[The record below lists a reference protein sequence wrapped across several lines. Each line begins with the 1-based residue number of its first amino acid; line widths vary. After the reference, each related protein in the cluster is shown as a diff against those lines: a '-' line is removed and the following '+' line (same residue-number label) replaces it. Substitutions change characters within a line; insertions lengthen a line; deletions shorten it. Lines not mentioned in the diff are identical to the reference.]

1 MRADDARLRLYVNT
15 AADID
20 DETLLTVI
28 RDTLVKNCFIEGRKN
43 FVNISRAV
51 LLLMRGMDR
60 GEHVVG
66 LFKKVSDALCNE
78 RSSKTIER
86 SVRSAVRGAWSRA
99 VRHGV
104 FEETTLLKYYSGFPR
119 SKVFLRDVAENVMK
133 QLPPEA

>member
-1 MRADDARLRLYVNT
+1 MRADDARLRPYVNT

-60 GEHVVG
+60 
-66 LFKKVSDALCNE
+66 
-78 RSSKTIER
+78 
-86 SVRSAVRGAWSRA
+86 SAQGGRR
-99 VRHGV
+99 
-104 FEETTLLKYYSGFPR
+104 LKWVQR
-119 SKVFLRDVAENVMK
+119 LR
-133 QLPPEA
+133 P